1 MANINING
9 KSFQG
14 DNISVNGSRI
24 LIDGKSVYDGEEE
37 SKLGPIS
44 INVEGEIDSLD
55 VPVVEELNVYGN
67 VNDLET
73 MNGNVAVEGDIFG
86 DVETFNGN
94 VKARTIKGDV
104 ETFNGDVTM
113 GNHVENVE
121 TVNGTIIKETLK
133 QKIINYAKSYNK
145 SYHN

>member
-1 MANINING
+1 MGNINING

-24 LIDGKSVYDGEEE
+24 LIDGKSVYDGESE

-44 INVEGEIDSLD
+44 INVEGDINSLD
-55 VPVVEELNVYGN
+55 IPVVEGLNVYRN

-73 MNGNVAVEGDIFG
+73 MNGNVFVDGDIFG

-121 TVNGTIIKETLK
+121 TVNRTIIKETLK
-133 QKIINYAKSYNK
+133 QK
-145 SYHN
+145 